1 MINRRY
7 LALVCAAF
15 VAIALSMLPLRV
27 DAQKTDRAKALGTKL
42 MCMCGCGQILTQC
55 NHINCP
61 SSGPMLKELD
71 AHVAKGESDDLIIQ
85 DFVQEY
91 GEKVLSSPPST
102 GFNSIAWYI
111 PGVTFVLGLS
121 IVVVLIRLWR
131 QRDIARLA
139 SASSAPANAATPSSE
154 LRDSRLERAREQVDR
169 ETEEWQ

>member
-1 MINRRY
+1 MTKRRQ
-7 LALVCAAF
+7 LALSLAAL
-15 VAIALSMLPLRV
+15 VAIALALVPLHV

-71 AHVAKGESDDLIIQ
+71 AHVATGEADNLIIQ

-91 GEKVLSSPPST
+91 GEKVLSSPPAH

-111 PGVTFVLGLS
+111 PGVAFVLGLG
-121 IVVVLIRLWR
+121 IVVTLIRLWR

-139 SASSAPANAATPSSE
+139 AVGASDTPSAAATAASE
-154 LRDSRLERAREQVDR
+154 LRRIQLDRARRQADR
-169 ETEEWQ
+169 DTEE